1 MNQPMDGFDLR
12 RTYNLLFVLVFIIVL
27 GIIPGRVSAWS
38 EHPLMVYPA
47 LKNHLVWEKSGPVS
61 AQSLR
66 SFLISVEEDLELFL
80 AQQEE
85 WSRSQL
91 PNYAPCPDSLRFS
104 ATGNPEDILQR
115 FFTAI
120 RINPN
125 VKIPLYLV
133 KIDGNPADGELA
145 MPPGEIT
152 TLRDVG
158 SMNYSV
164 YIRLEEGAPVLPF
177 EVLYT
182 ASDEPDYGFDL
193 RLFEDNNTEYG
204 KSYGFGNQS
213 FGNPN
218 LEYSS
223 QAPFHMGFF
232 HEAGIIYKFAP
243 FMKQTYIDYRIFL
256 YKSLSEFAFRQGH
269 PYWGWRFMGW
279 GMHYV
284 GDVSMPYHSK
294 PLPGV
299 STSRMLWIN
308 LKSILGAAKA
318 RENAI
323 QRVSNRHTV
332 FEEFQG
338 QELRRATRERN
349 ATHPFM
355 LSLKDPLPGGNFTR
369 EFLTGTASGESAG
382 VSGKVDKALK
392 QNIPYRFV
400 SDPALEA
407 SQLPDLDKLLEVIRA
422 EKGDKA
428 VSELTATIAGRM
440 KSFAMQIRTYMDSI
454 LADV

>member
-1 MNQPMDGFDLR
+1 
-12 RTYNLLFVLVFIIVL
+12 
-27 GIIPGRVSAWS
+27 
-38 EHPLMVYPA
+38 
-47 LKNHLVWEKSGPVS
+47 
-61 AQSLR
+61 
-66 SFLISVEEDLELFL
+66 
-80 AQQEE
+80 
-85 WSRSQL
+85 
-91 PNYAPCPDSLRFS
+91 
-104 ATGNPEDILQR
+104 
-115 FFTAI
+115 
-120 RINPN
+120 
-125 VKIPLYLV
+125 
-133 KIDGNPADGELA
+133 
-145 MPPGEIT
+145 
-152 TLRDVG
+152 
-158 SMNYSV
+158 
-164 YIRLEEGAPVLPF
+164 
-177 EVLYT
+177 
-182 ASDEPDYGFDL
+182 
-193 RLFEDNNTEYG
+193 
-204 KSYGFGNQS
+204 
-213 FGNPN
+213 
-218 LEYSS
+218 
-223 QAPFHMGFF
+223 
-232 HEAGIIYKFAP
+232 
-243 FMKQTYIDYRIFL
+243 MKQTYIDYRIFL